1 MRYRYWISTG
11 ACIILGLILVTAG
24 VGKLLGQ
31 TETFR
36 IFYTLPTAIFTPP
49 LINAVSLW
57 LPSIELIIGLLLI
70 IGIAVKLMATFSS
83 VLIAA
88 FIASNSWL
96 LSHGLGPEPC
106 DCFGILD
113 RIFQGELS
121 TIGALYL
128 DIGMLALA
136 LAIIFSHPG
145 KLLTVRPWFL
155 RRGRDAKE

>member
-1 MRYRYWISTG
+1 MRHRYWLSTG
-11 ACIILGLILVTAG
+11 ACIILGLILVAAA

-31 TETFR
+31 TETFK

-57 LPSIELIIGLLLI
+57 LPIIEFIIGLLLI
-70 IGIAVKLMATFSS
+70 IGIVPKLMAIFSS

-96 LSHGLGPEPC
+96 LSQGLGREPC

-113 RIFQGELS
+113 RIFYGELS
-121 TIGALYL
+121 TTGALYL

-136 LAIIFSHPG
+136 LAIIFYYPG
-145 KLLTVRPWFL
+145 KLLTVPSWFL
-155 RRGRDAKE
+155 SRSKDAKE

>member
-1 MRYRYWISTG
+1 M
-11 ACIILGLILVTAG
+11 L
-24 VGKLLGQ
+24 
-31 TETFR
+31 
-36 IFYTLPTAIFTPP
+36 
-49 LINAVSLW
+49 
-57 LPSIELIIGLLLI
+57 
-70 IGIAVKLMATFSS
+70 IAV
-83 VLIAA
+83 
-88 FIASNSWL
+88 FIANNSWL
-96 LSHGLGPEPC
+96 LSHGLGHEPC